1 MSDTS
6 TTTPINDTSLTPIDY
21 TARDFNAILE
31 DVSRRMAQKIPGWEA
46 VPESFEM
53 ILLDQF
59 AYVGD
64 ILNFYIDRLSA
75 EAYIQTAVMRESV
88 LNLAYAFGY
97 VPTAQT
103 AAKAD
108 VTFTKTDAALATD
121 LIIPQ
126 GTQVYANSNNTQVI
140 FETTADLT
148 IAAATAA
155 GTISAKEGVTKV
167 EEPLGVSSGV
177 ERMQFPLLNK
187 NVIKDSVIFYVRD
200 GGLDVTTGLPTLV
213 PWTQIYRM
221 IDADAVDRVF
231 TIYVDEAGTSIIRCG
246 DGVTGRIPT
255 TGSAVY
261 ATYRYGKGAAGNV
274 PAATIKAMV
283 SGGDLAS
290 KIATITNVAA
300 AVGGADAES
309 LQSMRTNIPRS
320 LRALDRAV
328 TLQDYAD
335 LAIQVPGVAKAA
347 AGAVL
352 NTSVS
357 VAVLG
362 YNYYAPDTAMISAVN
377 AFMAPRKMIGTTVTV
392 VGPVYKNFNITG
404 TIVVNQL
411 YLRASVKALVEKAL
425 AAYYSFSNVDFGF
438 TSRLSQLFQT
448 MSAVAGV
455 VDCTISAHYMQGDSV
470 LLNQNITINY
480 NEFPKAGTIT
490 ITATGGIVPT

>member
-6 TTTPINDTSLTPIDY
+6 ITTPINDTSLAVIDY
-21 TARDFNAILE
+21 TSRDFNAIIR

-53 ILLDQF
+53 IMLDQF

-75 EAYIQTAVMRESV
+75 EAYIQTAVLRESV

-103 AAKAD
+103 ASTAT
-108 VTFTKTDAALATD
+108 VTFTKNDGALATD
-121 LIIPQ
+121 VVIPK
-126 GTQVYANSNNTQVI
+126 GTQVYANSGGTQVI

-148 IAAATAA
+148 IPGATAA
-155 GTISAKEGVTKV
+155 GSVLVKEGVTEV

-187 NVIKDSVIFYVRD
+187 NVIKDSVVFYVRD
-200 GGLDVTTGLPTLV
+200 GGIDVTTGKPTLV

-231 TIYVDEAGTSIIRCG
+231 TIYVDEAGNSIIRTG

-255 TGSAVY
+255 TGSALY

-274 PAATIKAMV
+274 GASTIKSMV
-283 SGGDLAS
+283 SGGDIAG
-290 KIATITNVAA
+290 KIDSINNAVAA
-300 AVGGADAES
+300 IGGADAES

-335 LAIQVPGVAKAA
+335 IAIQVPGVAKAA
-347 AGAVL
+347 AGAVF
-352 NTSVS
+352 NTNVS

-362 YNYYAPDTAMISAVN
+362 YNYYAPDTAMVTALN
-377 AFMAPRKMIGTTVTV
+377 AFFAPRKMIGTTVTV
-392 VGPVYKNFNITG
+392 VGPVYKNFNVTG

-425 AAYYSFSNVDFGF
+425 AAYYSFASVDFGF
-438 TSRLSQLFQT
+438 TSRLSQLFNT
-448 MSAVAGV
+448 ITSVAGV

-470 LLNQNITINY
+470 LLNQNITIAY
-480 NEFPKAGTIT
+480 NEFPKVGTIT